1 MQHIKKIKFVTS
13 EAQIQMWERGF
24 RLLQSYRGKDVI
36 IRLTADNCFPD
47 KNLVEKLLKKINKDI
62 NYIYIDNVFQ
72 SSYGLSVEIFKLG
85 YLRGKKIRS
94 KELEHI
100 L

>member
-1 MQHIKKIKFVTS
+1 MRKRFLDCCKDYKD
-13 EAQIQMWERGF
+13 E
-24 RLLQSYRGKDVI
+24 DVI

-62 NYIYIDNVFQ
+62 NYIYIDNVF
-72 SSYGLSVEIFKLG
+72 SKVPYGLSVEIFKLG

-94 KELEHI
+94 KKRIRTYHYKFRKK
-100 L
+100 